1 MLRSLYRRQLEAD
14 LPRWVRA
21 GWIAP
26 EGAAQIRRDVGA
38 DGEGRFRLPLLLAG
52 IGAIC
57 IALAL
62 VAFVA
67 ANWEAIPR
75 AVKLGGIAVLLVG
88 AHAVAAGFAAR
99 GWRAAAD
106 IATLFAVLVFVAGL
120 SLVGQMYHLPVDWRA
135 GSLIVVVG
143 ALAAAWV
150 CASRSS
156 ALVATIAVM
165 VWLFWRDDTLRLATP
180 DGLLALGL
188 LAATAGHVLRHSS
201 MAGRLA
207 VLAQALATYA
217 AFIIGE
223 MERMDMSR
231 DAAVTSAMLLGLA
244 ALGGAFAIWGLLA
257 HRGLPEGAEGVK
269 ALAGTG
275 LRIAP
280 ALLALV
286 CVVGLFLG
294 LESFD
299 ILDSRVD
306 ARVLLLWPV
315 IGAGLLSAAGVL
327 IALAR
332 SIWSGAFSVVLSAA
346 LLAVALPLMVVW
358 APGQTIPVSVNS
370 LAGAIA
376 ISAVGSAAH
385 LTSWSVLGNLAI
397 AAVLLMLLE
406 HTVGS
411 LIGQSVFFLL
421 AGLALIGVA
430 LVSGLVLRK
439 RSGKAEVAP

>member
-1 MLRSLYRRQLEAD
+1 MLKSLYRRQLEAD
-14 LPRWVRA
+14 LPRWVEA

-26 EGAAQIRRDVGA
+26 DGAAQIRRDLGT

-75 AVKLGGIAVLLVG
+75 PAKLGGIAVLLVA

-99 GWRAAAD
+99 GWRSAAD
-106 IATLFAVLVFVAGL
+106 IATVFAVLVFVAGL
-120 SLVGQMYHLPVDWRA
+120 SLVGQMYHLPVDWQA

-143 ALAAAWV
+143 ALAAAWA

-156 ALVATIAVM
+156 ALVATAAAM
-165 VWLFWRDDTLRLATP
+165 VWLFWRDDTLHLATP
-180 DGLLALGL
+180 DGLLALVL
-188 LAATAGHVLRHSS
+188 LAATAGHVLRHTSL
-201 MAGRLA
+201 AGRVA

-223 MERMDMSR
+223 MDRMDMSR
-231 DAAVTSAMLLGLA
+231 DADVISAVLLGLA

-257 HRGLPEGAEGVK
+257 HRLLHSGAEGTQ

-275 LRIAP
+275 LRTAP
-280 ALLALV
+280 ALLALG

-294 LESFD
+294 LESSDF
-299 ILDSRVD
+299 LDNRVD
-306 ARVLLLWPV
+306 GRVLLLWPV
-315 IGAGLLSAAGVL
+315 VVAGLLTVAGSFL
-327 IALAR
+327 ALAR
-332 SIWSGAFSVVLSAA
+332 RVWDGAFSAVLAA
-346 LLAVALPLMVVW
+346 TLLAFALPLIVVW
-358 APGQTIPVSVNS
+358 APGQLIAISVVT

-421 AGLALIGVA
+421 AGLALIAVA
-430 LVSGLVLRK
+430 LVSGYVLRK
-439 RSGKAEVAP
+439 RSGKAEVMQ